1 MKITNILLVL
11 LLTAGSVFAQNE
23 TRPTQRG
30 NLNAS
35 SASCTPSNAASTVAL
50 TVGPNDS
57 GATIQI
63 GTGTFSATVSFAVT
77 ADGTNWVSTTGSPV
91 VAGAGVTSA
100 TSAGAWQVNVT
111 GMSGVCAFVSTF
123 VSGLVPVTVKSS
135 QGTPDDSSISIT
147 GGSISITGGPVT
159 VATNSLGATAIV
171 AADTSANIAISTA
184 TTTQVVALASG
195 KSVRVTGIGLAV
207 SATAATADNITF
219 VTGTG
224 SNCATGQAVIFGP
237 LTGGAQV
244 TAVGFN
250 TPEIFNYGGGLG
262 QIFQT
267 PASQALCITTTGT
280 QPIGG
285 IISFAQFFYLPPTDE
300 HAAEEVAVWRGG
312 RMPRRNTA
320 RRPYQ

>member
-11 LLTAGSVFAQNE
+11 LLMAGTAFAQNE
-23 TRPTQRG
+23 TRPVQRG

-147 GGSISITGGPVT
+147 GGPVT

-171 AADTSANIAISTA
+171 AADTSANVAISSTG
-184 TTTQVVALASG
+184 TTQVVALASG
-195 KSVRVTGIGLAV
+195 KSIHVTGIGLTV

-224 SNCATGQAVIFGP
+224 SNCAVGQAVIFGP

-244 TAVGFN
+244 TASGFN
-250 TPEIFNYGGGLG
+250 TPLIFNYGGGLG

-280 QPIGG
+280 QPVGG
-285 IISFAQFFYLPPTDE
+285 MLSFAQFFYLPPSDE
-300 HAAEEVAVWRGG
+300 YAAEEEPFVVWRGG

>member
-11 LLTAGSVFAQNE
+11 LLMAGTAFAQNE
-23 TRPTQRG
+23 TRPVQRG

-147 GGSISITGGPVT
+147 GGPVT

-171 AADTSANIAISTA
+171 AADTSAPVNISSPA
-184 TTTQVVALASG
+184 TTQIVAAVASKTVHITG
-195 KSVRVTGIGLAV
+195 FGVTV
-207 SATAATADNITF
+207 STSAATAQTF
-219 VTGTG
+219 TIVQGTGT
-224 SNCATGQAVIFGP
+224 NCAVGQLTLAGP
-237 LTGGAQV
+237 FTGGIQETLVAEV
-244 TAVGFN
+244 
-250 TPEIFNYGGGLG
+250 
-262 QIFQT
+262 
-267 PASQALCITTTGT
+267 C
-280 QPIGG
+280 QP
-285 IISFAQFFYLPPTDE
+285 
-300 HAAEEVAVWRGG
+300 
-312 RMPRRNTA
+312 
-320 RRPYQ
+320 

>member
-11 LLTAGSVFAQNE
+11 LLMAGTAFAQNE
-23 TRPTQRG
+23 TRPVQRG

-147 GGSISITGGPVT
+147 GGPVT

-171 AADTSANIAISTA
+171 AADTSAPVNISSPA
-184 TTTQVVALASG
+184 TTQIVAAVASKTVHITG
-195 KSVRVTGIGLAV
+195 FGVTV
-207 SATAATADNITF
+207 STSAATAQTF
-219 VTGTG
+219 TIVQGTGT
-224 SNCATGQAVIFGP
+224 NCAVGQLTLAGP
-237 LTGGAQV
+237 FTGGIQETLVAESLPTV
-244 TAVGFN
+244 IT
-250 TPEIFNYGGGLG
+250 YGGGLG
-262 QIFQT
+262 QIAQSQT
-267 PASQALCITTTGT
+267 SGAVCITTTGA
-280 QPIGG
+280 QPVGG
-285 IISFAQFFYLPPTDE
+285 MLSFAQFFYLPPSDE
-300 HAAEEVAVWRGG
+300 YAAEEEPFVVWRGG

>member
-11 LLTAGSVFAQNE
+11 LLMAGTAFAQNE
-23 TRPTQRG
+23 TRPVQRG

-135 QGTPDDSSISIT
+135 QGTPDDSSV
-147 GGSISITGGPVT
+147 SITGGPVT

-171 AADTSANIAISTA
+171 AADTSAPVNISSPA
-184 TTTQVVALASG
+184 TTQIVAAVASKTVHITG
-195 KSVRVTGIGLAV
+195 FGVTV
-207 SATAATADNITF
+207 STSAATAQTF
-219 VTGTG
+219 TIVQGTGT
-224 SNCATGQAVIFGP
+224 NCAVGQLTLAGP
-237 LTGGAQV
+237 FTGGIQETLVAESLPTV
-244 TAVGFN
+244 IT
-250 TPEIFNYGGGLG
+250 YGGGLG
-262 QIFQT
+262 QIAQSQT
-267 PASQALCITTTGT
+267 SGAVCITTTGA
-280 QPIGG
+280 QPVGG
-285 IISFAQFFYLPPTDE
+285 MLSFAQFFYLPPSDE
-300 HAAEEVAVWRGG
+300 YAAEEEPFVVWRGG

-320 RRPYQ
+320 RRPDQ

>member
-11 LLTAGSVFAQNE
+11 LLMAGTAFAQNE
-23 TRPTQRG
+23 TRPVQRG

-147 GGSISITGGPVT
+147 GGPVT

-171 AADTSANIAISTA
+171 AADTSAPVNISSPA
-184 TTTQVVALASG
+184 TTQIVAAVASKTVHITG
-195 KSVRVTGIGLAV
+195 FGVTV
-207 SATAATADNITF
+207 STSAATPQTF
-219 VTGTG
+219 TIVQGTGT
-224 SNCATGQAVIFGP
+224 NCAVGQLTLAGP
-237 LTGGAQV
+237 FTGGIQETLVAESLPTV
-244 TAVGFN
+244 IT
-250 TPEIFNYGGGLG
+250 YGGGLG
-262 QIFQT
+262 QIAQSQT
-267 PASQALCITTTGT
+267 SGAVCITTTGA
-280 QPIGG
+280 QPVGG
-285 IISFAQFFYLPPTDE
+285 MLSFAQFFYLPPSDE
-300 HAAEEVAVWRGG
+300 YAAKEEPFVVWRGG

>member
-11 LLTAGSVFAQNE
+11 LLMAGSAFAQNE
-23 TRPTQRG
+23 TRPVQRG

-147 GGSISITGGPVT
+147 GGPVT

-171 AADTSANIAISTA
+171 AADTSAPVNISSPA
-184 TTTQVVALASG
+184 TTQIVAAVASKTVHITG
-195 KSVRVTGIGLAV
+195 FGVTV
-207 SATAATADNITF
+207 STSAATAQTF
-219 VTGTG
+219 TIGQGTGT
-224 SNCATGQAVIFGP
+224 NCAVGQLTLAGP
-237 LTGGAQV
+237 FTGGIQETLVAESLPTV
-244 TAVGFN
+244 IT
-250 TPEIFNYGGGLG
+250 YGGGLG
-262 QIFQT
+262 QIAQSQT
-267 PASQALCITTTGT
+267 SGAVCITTTGA
-280 QPIGG
+280 QPVGG
-285 IISFAQFFYLPPTDE
+285 MLSFAQFFYLPPSDE
-300 HAAEEVAVWRGG
+300 YAAEEEPFVVWRGG

>member
-1 MKITNILLVL
+1 M
-11 LLTAGSVFAQNE
+11 AGSAFAQNE
-23 TRPTQRG
+23 TRPVQRG

-135 QGTPDDSSISIT
+135 QGTPDDSSVSIT

-171 AADTSANIAISTA
+171 AADTSAPVNISSPA
-184 TTTQVVALASG
+184 TTQIVAAVASKTVHITG
-195 KSVRVTGIGLAV
+195 CGVTV
-207 SATAATADNITF
+207 STSAATAQTF
-219 VTGTG
+219 TIVQGTGT
-224 SNCATGQAVIFGP
+224 NCAVGQLTLAGP
-237 LTGGAQV
+237 FTGGIQETLVAESLPTV
-244 TAVGFN
+244 IT
-250 TPEIFNYGGGLG
+250 YGGGLG
-262 QIFQT
+262 QIAQSQT
-267 PASQALCITTTGT
+267 SGAVCITTTGA
-280 QPIGG
+280 QPVGG
-285 IISFAQFFYLPPTDE
+285 MLSFAQFFYLPPSDE
-300 HAAEEVAVWRGG
+300 YAAEEEPFVVWRGG

>member
-11 LLTAGSVFAQNE
+11 LLMAGSAFAQNE
-23 TRPTQRG
+23 TRPVQRG

-147 GGSISITGGPVT
+147 GGPVT

-171 AADTSANIAISTA
+171 AADTSAPVNISSPA
-184 TTTQVVALASG
+184 TTQIVAAVASKTVHITG
-195 KSVRVTGIGLAV
+195 FGVTV
-207 SATAATADNITF
+207 STSAATAQTF
-219 VTGTG
+219 TIVQGTGT
-224 SNCATGQAVIFGP
+224 NCAVGQLTLAGP
-237 LTGGAQV
+237 FTGGIQETLVAESLPTV
-244 TAVGFN
+244 IT
-250 TPEIFNYGGGLG
+250 YGGGLG
-262 QIFQT
+262 QIAQSQT
-267 PASQALCITTTGT
+267 SGAVCITTTGA
-280 QPIGG
+280 QPVGG
-285 IISFAQFFYLPPTDE
+285 MLSFAQFFYLPPSDE
-300 HAAEEVAVWRGG
+300 YAAEEEPFVVWRGG